1 MSKTSGK
8 NFWSYLILFV
18 LFVLPLLVYF
28 LFKSLSRPVFQ
39 SFPYAFSL
47 DSATGDTLYHELPP
61 FTFTDPEGKTFTRE
75 DMRGKI
81 WIVSFFSEQ
90 DRRLSL
96 VLNGNLR
103 WVYENI
109 EDADFASILSVHVTD
124 SLPLSARYIDSMKV
138 APDKWKFVN
147 ASREAMFSL
156 GKEAFRME
164 ELRGKSPDDPPFT
177 VKMIALVDKAGR
189 VRKYVYGTDL
199 VGIRELN
206 EGIRAL
212 WLLEYRDKE

>member
-1 MSKTSGK
+1 MSEAAGK

-28 LFKSLSRPVFQ
+28 LFKNLSRPVFQ
-39 SFPYAFSL
+39 SFPYAYSL
-47 DSATGDTLYHELPP
+47 SSTTGDTLYHELPP
-61 FTFTDPEGKTFTRE
+61 FTFTDTEGRPFTRE

-81 WIVSFFSEQ
+81 WIVSFFSEN

-103 WVYENI
+103 RVYENI
-109 EDADFASILSVHVTD
+109 EDADFVSLLSVHVTD

-147 ASREAMFSL
+147 ASRESVFSL

-164 ELRGKSPDDPPFT
+164 EFRGKMPADSPFT
-177 VKMIALVDKAGR
+177 VKMIALVDPAGR
-189 VRKYVYGTDL
+189 VRRYVYGTDL
-199 VGIRELN
+199 VGIRQFN
-206 EGIRAL
+206 EDIRAL